1 MTLLKLIPKF
11 KDCMGSGRKP
21 GKYWLTL
28 SNWRKLL
35 LKVVKFEEVYIHKKE
50 KMYYLTS
57 IN

>member
-1 MTLLKLIPKF
+1 MTLLKLIPQIQHP
-11 KDCMGSGRKP
+11 MGSGRKP

-35 LKVVKFEEVYIHKKE
+35 SKVVKFEEVYIHKKE